1 MTLIIPIGRAPRQT
15 VRTREC
21 VTFKCAH
28 CGSEDVTKDSD
39 SEWDKILQRWVTK
52 RTFETAHCENCGTD
66 TRLVGEVIS

>member
-1 MTLIIPIGRAPRQT
+1 MTLIIPIGRAPRQM

-28 CGSEDVTKDSD
+28 CGSERVTKDAD
-39 SEWDKILQRWVTK
+39 AEWDKVLQRWVIK
-52 RTFETAHCENCGTD
+52 RTFETANCEDCGTD